1 MTNTKTTKRA
11 LLSSVM
17 ALFLCFAML
26 LGTTYAWFTDSVTS
40 SGNIIKSGTLDVE
53 MYYADGKLDPAS
65 ATWEDAST
73 KAIFDYDNWE
83 PGYTDAKH
91 IKIANEGTLDL
102 QWQLAI
108 VPNGSISELAEVI
121 DVYYVSSATAVA
133 TRDDVDTAWYV
144 GSLASVI
151 NGGIAAGDLTVAD
164 KEYTATIVLKM
175 KENAG
180 NEYQNLSIG
189 DSFSVKLF
197 ATQLDSEEDSF
208 GKDYDADI
216 VWDGTIPTAK
226 PDSLVVDT
234 TAKVISINDMQ
245 AFAYLNT
252 LVNDANFVDNYG
264 SKWQYTIELNTDI
277 DLFNRAWTPIV
288 LKNFVAFE
296 GNGHTISNLRVS
308 TTGNSAGLF
317 GVVSCN
323 NIGVTYVRNLTI
335 DGAVVNGNK
344 YVGAVVGSGTQAAVE
359 NVTVNNAIV
368 GGIKYVGGIFG
379 SGNGSVNGCT
389 VKNSTITINQVVIDP
404 EDNSIDSKEAGG
416 LIGYL
421 SNDGNATTVNKVIA
435 NNTVENVTITA
446 PSVASGLVAQPNS
459 SNSGGALIEIKNNTM
474 KNVTITTTK
483 DATAALYASNNVG
496 GKSIVADNTATDCK
510 VGREVYGLTL
520 FPNGNNSQII
530 VNDKEGFLNLS
541 KLSADWRELF
551 TDGNGSTY
559 TNYASGAGV
568 DYYYSG
574 RWTIVLDADI
584 DLNNNTIAPVKLW
597 VGEKAG
603 EPTFDGQGHTIKN
616 AVIVTDS
623 TTENEAGLFVADQCI
638 VKNLK
643 LDNIHVTGSNVG
655 NSTAGVLSGS
665 CNALVDKITITNS
678 SVTGGKYTG
687 GVVGYGYTDITN
699 CTLTNVTVKG
709 GYKLGGIIGYICAN
723 NDGTGD
729 VTGNTLT
736 NCTVDG
742 IGDGVYAGGKNEYVI
757 GQVVGNYNGNGTCN
771 NNTVTGITSS
781 ATDAI
786 GKIEDGKTVTQ

>member
-1 MTNTKTTKRA
+1 MTNAKNTKRA
-11 LLSSVM
+11 LLSSVL

-40 SGNIIKSGTLDVE
+40 DGNIIKSGTLDIE
-53 MYYADGKLDPAS
+53 MYWAKGTEDPAS
-65 ATWEDAST
+65 ADWKDAST
-73 KAIFDYDNWE
+73 TAIFDYDNWE

-108 VPNGSISELAEVI
+108 VPNGSISKLAEVI
-121 DVYYVSSATAVA
+121 DVYYVSSATTVA
-133 TRDDVDTAWYV
+133 TRDDVDNAWYV

-175 KENAG
+175 QETAG

-234 TAKVISINDMQ
+234 TAKVISINDIQ

-308 TTGNSAGLF
+308 TTGDRAGLF

-323 NIGVTYVRNLTI
+323 DIGVTYVRNLTI

-344 YVGAVVGSGTQAAVE
+344 NVGVVVGSGTQAAVE

-368 GGIKYVGGIFG
+368 GGVKYVGGIFG

-459 SNSGGALIEIKNNTM
+459 SNSGGAVIEVKNNTM

-483 DATAALYASNNVG
+483 DATAALYVSNNVN
-496 GKSIVADNTATDCK
+496 GKTLIENNTADGCSLGNAISDADDLSSALTD
-510 VGREVYGLTL
+510 
-520 FPNGNNSQII
+520 
-530 VNDKEGFLNLS
+530 
-541 KLSADWRELF
+541 SA
-551 TDGNGSTY
+551 N
-559 TNYASGAGV
+559 TNIY
-568 DYYYSG
+568 
-574 RWTIVLDADI
+574 IVLTGDVDMPI
-584 DLNNNTIAPVKLW
+584 SSL
-597 VGEKAG
+597 
-603 EPTFDGQGHTIKN
+603 GQ
-616 AVIVTDS
+616 
-623 TTENEAGLFVADQCI
+623 Q
-638 VKNLK
+638 
-643 LDNIHVTGSNVG
+643 
-655 NSTAGVLSGS
+655 TAGSGE
-665 CNALVDKITITNS
+665 
-678 SVTGGKYTG
+678 
-687 GVVGYGYTDITN
+687 
-699 CTLTNVTVKG
+699 
-709 GYKLGGIIGYICAN
+709 YKLGGAETETITIDLNGYRLNVTTTYWSVLGAVNPDAVFTIKNGTMTSSQTSGTWNSYDLAFAN
-723 NDGTGD
+723 CN
-729 VTGNTLT
+729 
-736 NCTVDG
+736 
-742 IGDGVYAGGKNEYVI
+742 YVI
-757 GQVVGNYNGNGTCN
+757 EDVVFDKAVAFDNAGKSVTMKNVTINETHDYYALWITAEGQTVEIDGLTINSAGRGIKIDEQYVGTPAKVTLKVTNATFDTNKKAAIMVKSVAGADITMGANVNITNVAADSTNAVWVDSDAADYADKV
-771 NNTVTGITSS
+771 TVTGGTVITES
-781 ATDAI
+781 
-786 GKIEDGKTVTQ
+786 